1 MASISYSDATTQVS
15 SEIESRGR
23 TYLVRVNYALDDA
36 GELVAQ
42 RVFGC
47 CLTTGEPS
55 IPTHYDTAFHEFVL
69 EVTKPLVDLDK
80 LREADAAMRAR
91 PGYGETRCG

>member
-1 MASISYSDATTQVS
+1 MASIRYFDATMQVS

-23 TYLVRVNYALDDA
+23 TYRVHVDYKLDDA
-36 GELVAQ
+36 GELIAD
-42 RVFGC
+42 RVFGF

-91 PGYGETRCG
+91 PGYGVTRCG